1 MEVTEEEATT
11 YVLGA
16 LAAVRQREKQIIGR
30 TMRLLFEED

>member
-1 MEVTEEEATT
+1 MTEEEATT

-16 LAAVRQREKQIIGR
+16 LAAVRQREKQIIRR